1 MEQKF
6 CQSCGMPLSV
16 ENAGTNHDGSKS
28 EDYCCYCYKDGEFLF
43 DCTMGQMIEYCAQ
56 FTDQI
61 NEQAGWNLTPSQAK
75 AQMRQYFPTLK
86 RWKQKDER
94 TPVEKAARL
103 LAQCKEVTLASVNAD
118 GFPRPVP
125 MAKVKANGCDDVWM
139 ATGANSEKLAD
150 FRRNSKAGLSY
161 SLYGDSVALRGTVE
175 IVTDDETRKAL
186 WQDDF
191 AYHFP
196 GGPTDPDYVLLHF
209 TGTEATIWINGEFVR
224 KKTDSKQQTIN

>member
-28 EDYCCYCYKDGEFLF
+28 DEYCRYCYKDGEFLF

-94 TPVEKAARL
+94 TPAEKAARL
-103 LAQCKEVTLASVNAD
+103 LAQCKEVTLASVNED

-125 MAKVKANGCDDVWM
+125 MAKIKADGCNEVWM
-139 ATGANSEKLAD
+139 ATGANSEKVAD
-150 FRRNSKAGLSY
+150 FRKNPKTGLSY
-161 SLYGDSVALRGTVE
+161 SLYGDSVALRGSVE
-175 IVTDDETRKAL
+175 IVTDDETRKAM
-186 WQDDF
+186 WQEDF

-209 TGTEATIWINGEFVR
+209 VGTDATVWINGEFVR
-224 KKTDSKQQTIN
+224 EKTSGK